1 MTRPFTFTL
10 LASSLLFAVAVVFT
24 RPQRPQPIPA
34 LTDNDL
40 TRIDEQHS
48 LTRNLD
54 GIWEAQLIGHNAV
67 LLQYD
72 DRSIF
77 VVQVLDLH
85 TPIEQRQQGRDL
97 IDDLLSDMF
106 GLEQALLLL
115 SRLDMQ
121 LSAFHPGGPYTQ
133 IIPYDGFDITLKH
146 SQEPYIRA
154 YTIRVDRPAP

>member
-24 RPQRPQPIPA
+24 HPQWPPVNLPDPNIGGIA
-34 LTDNDL
+34 LK
-40 TRIDEQHS
+40 HGM
-48 LTRNLD
+48 TRNPD